1 MNKKICFAAS
11 SGGHLQEIA
20 FLKEL
25 MEKYPS
31 FLVTEKVEYKN
42 DNIHPSVYYI
52 KQINRKEKDFIISFV
67 LNIIK
72 SFMIFVKEK
81 PNVVIT
87 TGALSTIPICLMVKL
102 FGGKLIY
109 IESYAKISSV
119 SKTGKLLYPIADRF
133 YVQWESMLEHYPK
146 AIYVGGLY

>member
-1 MNKKICFAAS
+1 MKKKICFAAS

-20 FLKEL
+20 FLKGL

-31 FLVTEKVEYKN
+31 FLITEKVDYKN
-42 DNIHPSVYYI
+42 DNIHPNVYYI
-52 KQINRKEKDFIISFV
+52 KQINRKEKSFPVLFV
-67 LNIIK
+67 LNIIN
-72 SFMIFVKEK
+72 SFVIFLKEK

-87 TGALSTIPICLMVKL
+87 TGALSTVPICLIVKL

-109 IESYAKISSV
+109 IESYAKINSV
-119 SKTGKLLYPIADRF
+119 SMTGKLLYPFADRF